1 MRILVYPH
9 DLGMGG
15 SQLNAIELA
24 AGVRDLGHE
33 VTVFGRPGA
42 LNARIDDL
50 GLDFVAAPPP
60 GKRPSPTTARALAA
74 LVAERGIDVI
84 HGYEWPPA
92 LDAVLAARMSPGVQV
107 VSTVMS
113 MSVPPFIPR
122 SVPLV
127 VGTEEIAAFERA
139 SGRARTVVIEPP
151 VDLDFNDVGSDPG
164 VDGFRTRFGLGDDRI
179 VLVAVTRFARELK
192 LEGILTAIDVVGWLS
207 ARFPLQLVL
216 VGDGPARA
224 EVEERARAV
233 NERHG
238 PGTVVLTGQ
247 LDDPRPAYAAADI
260 SFGMGGSALRAL
272 AYGSPLIVQG
282 ERGFWRALSPDSAGD
297 FLWTGW
303 YGVGDGDVPGD
314 VALERE
320 LVPLLEDAELRRE
333 RGRYGLTLVR
343 DRFSLTRAAH
353 RQVEVYERALARCP
367 RAAALAEAVALRRYG
382 AYYLG
387 KRVRRARGLEAADD
401 FNAKPVAGR
410 GKDGRSTG
418 APASEPLASKPSA
431 SEAPALESQGP
442 APLIWF
448 AGVGWDETM
457 GTDRR
462 IVEEVAREREVV
474 WVDPPHR
481 RAWPGWWRG
490 GSPAVQRT
498 ESITRIRVPATIGV
512 TRWPTRAVS
521 SLLQWQA
528 GRRAHRIVPGAAV
541 VVSHPLARLPR
552 ARGVT
557 RVLYLTDDWIAGAPL
572 MGFSERAVRRTLR
585 SNARRADVIV
595 VVSPPLLDLVRA
607 EGAAPRAEIVLP
619 NGAPPVDVLAEPGAR
634 EPVAGLI
641 GQLNERLDLA
651 LLEAVVDAGIRLR
664 IVGPDV
670 VRDRQTKMRLAV
682 LLSHPLVDWVGPVPP
697 DELAGHWARIAVG
710 LTPYLPTRF
719 NLASSPLK
727 TLEYLAA
734 GLPVVSSDLPAAAW
748 LGFDDVAIAPDAA
761 AFVERAQAFLATRDD
776 RARAQERMAFARR
789 HGWDVRASQLLAA
802 IDSARS
808 AVSADA
814 DIRLTGRR
822 FRGGRRR

>member
-33 VTVFGRPGA
+33 VIVFGRPGA
-42 LNARIDDL
+42 LNARIEEL

-60 GKRPSPTTARALAA
+60 GRRPSPSTARALAA
-74 LVAERGIDVI
+74 LAAERGIDVI
-84 HGYEWPPA
+84 HGYEWPPS
-92 LDAVLAARMSPGVQV
+92 LDAVLAARMSPRVQV

-127 VGTEEIAAFERA
+127 VGTAEIAAFERV
-139 SGRARTVVIEPP
+139 SGRVRTVVIEPP
-151 VDLDFNDVGSDPG
+151 VDLEFNDAASDPG
-164 VDGFRTRFGLGDDRI
+164 VDGFRTRFGLADDRI

-192 LEGILTAIDVVGWLS
+192 LEGILTAIDVVGRLS
-207 ARFPLQLVL
+207 GRFPLQLVL

-272 AYGSPLIVQG
+272 AYASPLIVQG
-282 ERGFWRALSPDSAGD
+282 ERGFWRALSPDSAAD

-303 YGVGDGDVPGD
+303 YGVGDGDVPGE
-314 VALERE
+314 VALECE
-320 LVPLLEDAELRRE
+320 LVPLLEDAGLRRE
-333 RGRYGLTLVR
+333 RGRYGLSLVR

-353 RQVEVYERALARCP
+353 RQLDVYERALARP
-367 RAAALAEAVALRRYG
+367 ARAGALAEAVALRRYG

-387 KRVRRARGLEAADD
+387 KRVRRARGREAADD

-410 GKDGRSTG
+410 GKDGR
-418 APASEPLASKPSA
+418 AADVPASEP
-431 SEAPALESQGP
+431 QGP
-442 APLIWF
+442 PPLVWF

-462 IVEEVAREREVV
+462 IVEEVAQTREVV
-474 WVDPPHR
+474 WVDPPNR

-490 GSPAVQRT
+490 GPPAVQRT
-498 ESITRIRVPATIGV
+498 GSITRIRVPATVGV
-512 TRWPTRAVS
+512 TRWPTSAVS
-521 SLLQWQA
+521 SLLRWQA
-528 GRRAHRIVPGAAV
+528 GRRARRIVPGAAV
-541 VVSHPLARLPR
+541 VVSHPLTLLPR
-552 ARGVT
+552 SREAT
-557 RVLYLTDDWIAGAPL
+557 RVLYVTDDWVAGAPL
-572 MGFSERAVRRTLR
+572 MGLSERTVRRTLR
-585 SNARRADVIV
+585 RNARRADVVV
-595 VVSPPLLDLVRA
+595 VVSPPLLDLVRV
-607 EGAAPRAEIVLP
+607 EGAAPRVEIVLP
-619 NGAPPVDVLAEPGAR
+619 NGAPPVDALAEPGAR

-641 GQLNERLDLA
+641 GQLNERLDLS

-670 VRDRQTKMRLAV
+670 VRDPQTRTRLAA
-682 LLSHPLVDWVGPVPP
+682 LLSHPLVDGFGPVPP
-697 DELAGHWARIAVG
+697 DRLAGHWASIAVG

-719 NLASSPLK
+719 NRASSPLK

-748 LGFDDVAIAPDAA
+748 LGFEDVAIAEDAA
-761 AFVERAQAFLATRDD
+761 AFVERVQAFLATRDD
-776 RARAQERMAFARR
+776 RARAHERMAFARR
-789 HGWDVRASQLLAA
+789 HGWDVRASQLLDAV
-802 IDSARS
+802 DSARS
-808 AVSADA
+808 AASADA
-814 DIRLTGRR
+814 DTRMTGRR
-822 FRGGRRR
+822 FRGGVDDDTA